1 MLLQRFQPVGNF
13 ILRIFYMK
21 KYELTVDDES
31 ILIDTEEIT
40 DWQLRTIFIAV
51 KSELAY
57 RKSVLNGEY
66 DKEMMGHE

>member
-1 MLLQRFQPVGNF
+1 
-13 ILRIFYMK
+13 MK